1 MTTMTSTSQT
11 NPAYDIPSFNTHDH
25 LIALHQEIT
34 NFLHYQLH
42 VWYTATASVPL
53 HTTTANQRER
63 ETIIKFSRKSA
74 PTSRHSNSSLRWLTT
89 MPPSSTHSSR
99 THQSTTMSTG
109 ESSTGGQCHN
119 GSNCRRKNDPP
130 LATQSVSHSNCCTAY
145 NPCADESDYNDNET
159 PDITDLYGEE
169 VYNNID

>member
-1 MTTMTSTSQT
+1 MRVG
-11 NPAYDIPSFNTHDH
+11 
-25 LIALHQEIT
+25 IAEVSNQPNSALGPNVARISMLHQ
-34 NFLHYQLH
+34 YA
-42 VWYTATASVPL
+42 ATTSLPL

-109 ESSTGGQCHN
+109 EKSTGDQCLN
-119 GSNCRRKNDPP
+119 GNNHHHHKTNDLPS
-130 LATQSVSHSNCCTAY
+130 ATPSVSHSNCCTAY
-145 NPCADESDYNDNET
+145 NPHAEESDYNDNET
-159 PDITDLYGEE
+159 PDIVDLYGEE
-169 VYNNID
+169 VYSNID